1 MESILDLR
9 EKRDS
14 LEKSLLE
21 KYNRTLVTIR
31 PNFPGPEKRNPYA
44 NLVSNVLHEEISG
57 RLHVFET
64 WQSTTPEGL
73 IFHLMVEEDG
83 RTAKRICMEVETK
96 HPLGRL
102 ADIDVRDR
110 ETMFSR
116 IDFNEEPRKCYLCD
130 DDAILCVRSMRHSPE
145 EVASHFMS
153 IVKDYIQKIE
163 SEDENS

>member
-9 EKRDS
+9 EERDF

-21 KYNRTLVTIR
+21 KYNGTLITIR

-44 NLVSNVLHEEISG
+44 NLVTQVLHEEITG
-57 RLHVFET
+57 RLQVMET
-64 WQSTTPEGL
+64 WRSETSEGL

-83 RTAKRICMEVETK
+83 STAKRICIEVETK

-102 ADIDVRDR
+102 SDIDVRDR

-116 IDFNEEPRKCYLCD
+116 TTFNEEPRKCYLCD

-145 EVASHFMS
+145 EVSTHFIS
-153 IVKDYIQKIE
+153 IVKDYILKIE